1 MKTVLCVLSCVTIIT
16 SLFCVI
22 VRFFRSRKDNIV
34 FNKQYFWV
42 ANLGGILASV
52 LLLAFYLQNEEAETL
67 IIFAMM
73 SALGLIG
80 NFVWYNEIVV
90 FEEDTF
96 VVSNFLG
103 RKKRYSY
110 TEVTGFCVKSQKY
123 KYSQET
129 TTFIYVGDKRFSVLA
144 SSHNYTVFF
153 AKLNCEYKKHK
164 GGKKLPKIKKK

>member
-1 MKTVLCVLSCVTIIT
+1 
-16 SLFCVI
+16 

-52 LLLAFYLQNEEAETL
+52 LLLAFYLQNEESKTL

-73 SALGLIG
+73 SILGLIG

-110 TEVTGFCVKSQKY
+110 TAVTGFCVKSQKY

-144 SSHNYTVFF
+144 SSHNYTAFF
-153 AKLNCEYKKHK
+153 AKLNCEYKKHN
-164 GGKKLPKIKKK
+164 GGKKLPKIKSK